1 MPMKLKILSLILMG
15 VFTPLV
21 FAEQQIVGK
30 VSFAK
35 GSNAAQQPNVSPRLL
50 GKDADI
56 YQGDNIQTTDD
67 SFVIIEFKDDSKVT
81 VRPNS
86 NFKVEQFDSANK
98 NAKLTV
104 YDGGIRASTGEFAK
118 EGKENFQIK
127 TPNSTLKGAKD
138 SDYSIRVCNNN
149 CDDKKDDS
157 VAKIVDI
164 KGDVFAENRADKNAR
179 PRKLSMGAGLNSQ
192 DYLISQ
198 PNSYALMVFRDGE
211 KITLQA
217 NSQLDI
223 VKYDFQKAG
232 KKDQILLKLATG
244 GMRALTGSIG
254 KKDHSAYAV
263 DTPVATIGIRGTEY
277 ETVCIG
283 DCVSNGENDEG
294 LYSHVTEGAISQTND
309 SGETVLTQGQNGFI
323 ANSNIAAT
331 EIPTLPSN
339 VGEQINNSPSPNTA
353 PDANKVFGSINE
365 NGNVGSYVTINKGDG
380 TLESHETKISE
391 NTNSNFHPITNNTI
405 VLSEGESSF
414 SGSATNSIVK
424 LQETPNFIV
433 QDETPAPEFANTLSA
448 PTTLFSLN
456 DDNVKINSAACVVE

>member
-1 MPMKLKILSLILMG
+1 MKSRMLSLILMG
-15 VFTPLV
+15 IFTPLV
-21 FAEQQIVGK
+21 FAGQQIVGK

-56 YQGDNIQTTDD
+56 YQGDNIQTADD
-67 SFVIIEFKDDSKVT
+67 SFVIIEFKDGSKVT

-118 EGKENFQIK
+118 EGAENFQIK
-127 TPNSTLKGAKD
+127 TPNSTLKGAKN
-138 SDYSIRVCNNN
+138 SDYSIRVCNND

-164 KGDVFAENRADKNAR
+164 KGDVFAENHADKNAR

-223 VKYDFQKAG
+223 VKYDFQKTG

-283 DCVSNGENDEG
+283 DCVSNENDEG
-294 LYSHVTEGAISQTND
+294 LYSHVTEGAISQTNA
-309 SGETVLTQGQNGFI
+309 SGETVLTQGQNSFI
-323 ANSNIAAT
+323 ADSNTPAT
-331 EIPTLPSN
+331 EIATLPLN
-339 VGEQINNSPSPNTA
+339 VSEQINNSPSPNQA
-353 PDANKVFGSINE
+353 PDANKIFGSSNE
-365 NGNVGSYVTINKGDG
+365 NGNLGSYVTINKGDG
-380 TLESHETKISE
+380 TLESDEVKISE
-391 NTNSNFHPITNNTI
+391 NANSNFHPSTNNTI

-414 SGSATNSIVK
+414 SGVATNSIVK
-424 LQETPNFIV
+424 LQETPDFII
-433 QDETPAPEFANTLSA
+433 QDETPSPEFANTLSA
-448 PTTLFSLN
+448 TTTLFSLN